1 MSETN
6 PLADRR
12 IRGAIGLS
20 GALVV
25 VLVAYFFLEG
35 TVQLV
40 AYGIAV
46 LDAIVTPFVLG
57 KVAEQN
63 ERADGENANR
73 AG

>member
-12 IRGAIGLS
+12 VRGAIGLS

-25 VLVAYFFLEG
+25 VFVAYFFLEG
-35 TVQLV
+35 TTQLV

-46 LDAIVTPFVLG
+46 LDAVVTPIVLG
-57 KVAEQN
+57 KAVEQSD
-63 ERADGENANR
+63 RADQSEDAER
-73 AG
+73 I

>member
-25 VLVAYFFLEG
+25 VFVAYFFLEG

-46 LDAIVTPFVLG
+46 LDAIVTPIVLG
-57 KVAEQN
+57 KAVEQN
-63 ERADGENANR
+63 EPAEEEDPSRVG
-73 AG
+73 